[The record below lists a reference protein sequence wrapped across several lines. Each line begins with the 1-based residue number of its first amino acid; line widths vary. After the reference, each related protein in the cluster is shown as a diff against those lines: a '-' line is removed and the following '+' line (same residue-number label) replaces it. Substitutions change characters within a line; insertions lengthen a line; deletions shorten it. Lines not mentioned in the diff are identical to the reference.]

1 MREGRKPMNILIIGS
16 GGREHAV
23 AAALA
28 RSPRVDK
35 IWCAPG
41 NGGIAAIAECVPIKA
56 TDLDG
61 VLQFCLQ
68 NRPDL
73 VVVTPDDPLALGMV
87 DLLEEHGI
95 AAFGPRKNAAI
106 IEGSKSFAKDLM
118 ARYDIPT
125 AACRVFDDMDA
136 ALAYVSDCPV
146 PIVVKA
152 DGLALGKGVF
162 ICETRAEA
170 ADAVRAVMGERL
182 FGDAGARVVIEEFLT
197 GPEVSVLCFTD
208 GETIVP
214 MPAAQDHKRAFAGD
228 RGPNTGGMGAFTPVS
243 CYTPAVARQCMESI
257 FMPTVRAMK
266 AEGREF
272 RGVLYFSL
280 MLTGDGPK
288 VIEYNCRFGDPETQ
302 AVLPLLRSDLL
313 EIMLA
318 VRAGRLCD
326 VPVEFDDRACCCVVM
341 ASQGYPGSYPK
352 GLPIF
357 GVGAA
362 EKAGCAVYHAGTE
375 RKDGALVTSGGR
387 VLGVS
392 AVADTLKGA
401 VDLAYRGVSHIAF
414 YGAFYRQDIAR
425 KDPAVH
431 RSVSAEAPAAAAPKA
446 RIDWS

>member
-1 MREGRKPMNILIIGS
+1 
-16 GGREHAV
+16 
-23 AAALA
+23 
-28 RSPRVDK
+28 
-35 IWCAPG
+35 
-41 NGGIAAIAECVPIKA
+41 
-56 TDLDG
+56 
-61 VLQFCLQ
+61 
-68 NRPDL
+68 
-73 VVVTPDDPLALGMV
+73 
-87 DLLEEHGI
+87 
-95 AAFGPRKNAAI
+95 
-106 IEGSKSFAKDLM
+106 
-118 ARYDIPT
+118 
-125 AACRVFDDMDA
+125 
-136 ALAYVSDCPV
+136 
-146 PIVVKA
+146 
-152 DGLALGKGVF
+152 
-162 ICETRAEA
+162 
-170 ADAVRAVMGERL
+170 
-182 FGDAGARVVIEEFLT
+182 
-197 GPEVSVLCFTD
+197 
-208 GETIVP
+208 
-214 MPAAQDHKRAFAGD
+214 
-228 RGPNTGGMGAFTPVS
+228 MGAFTPVS

-357 GVGAA
+357 GIGAA

-425 KDPAVH
+425 NDPAVH